1 MPLIFLWIAI
11 ILVCALYSALHCIVR
26 VLHGTNILHT
36 ARIGMSCVA
45 YAQWNKCDGIFLSLV
60 NK

>member
-1 MPLIFLWIAI
+1 MMYYSVSDTGI
-11 ILVCALYSALHCIVR
+11 IGKKIR